1 MVATQELVVTSL
13 IPIRGS
19 PVASI
24 HENREGYFEIVQ
36 PAVMEDGAMLRF
48 SVISIFL
55 FSLLVSVQQDYV
67 DQLIKLTELTDN
79 QQYRE
84 AINGYKRLE
93 SQPGAP
99 AWLKAGAEYEI
110 AELYGELNETDNA
123 IAALNNAVQLG
134 FDDCLTPRTSKRLAT
149 ILKNPKAIQVLA
161 AMKISEADF
170 RELVW
175 LKSEVEHAEHNA
187 RMMITDNINRVDQ
200 QSTEIPQAQLPT
212 RPTKSAGVLYWRQ
225 QLLLIQRAQREFV
238 KKSDEERMVHAA
250 TMGVIN
256 GASPSAVLESA
267 RQARATAES
276 RKAEIRKRAFVP
288 LTTSSDQPRPC
299 SEWR

>member
-1 MVATQELVVTSL
+1 MFR
-13 IPIRGS
+13 I
-19 PVASI
+19 
-24 HENREGYFEIVQ
+24 
-36 PAVMEDGAMLRF
+36 
-48 SVISIFL
+48 SVISILL
-55 FSLLVSVQQDYV
+55 FSLLAGARLAGAQQDYI
-67 DQLIKLTELTDN
+67 DQLIKLTELSDN

-84 AINGYKRLE
+84 AINGYKKLE

-99 AWLKAGAEYEI
+99 GWLKAGSEYEI
-110 AELYGELNETDNA
+110 AELYAELNETDSA

-149 ILKNPKAIQVLA
+149 ILKNPKATQVLA
-161 AMKISEADF
+161 GMKITESDF

-175 LKSEVEHAEHNA
+175 LKLEVEHAEHDA

-200 QSTEIPQAQLPT
+200 QSTEIPQAQVPT
-212 RPTKSAGVLYWRQ
+212 RPTHSAGVLYWRQ

-250 TMGVIN
+250 TMGVIS
-256 GASPSAVLESA
+256 GASQSAVLESA
-267 RQARATAES
+267 RLARATAES

-288 LTTSSDQPRPC
+288 VITSSDQPKPC

>member
-1 MVATQELVVTSL
+1 MFRLSL
-13 IPIRGS
+13 
-19 PVASI
+19 
-24 HENREGYFEIVQ
+24 
-36 PAVMEDGAMLRF
+36 M
-48 SVISIFL
+48 SIFL
-55 FSLLVSVQQDYV
+55 FSFLAGVLVVSAQQDYI
-67 DQLIKLTELTDN
+67 DQLIQLTELTDS

-84 AINGYKRLE
+84 AINGYKKLE

-99 AWLKAGAEYEI
+99 EWLKAGAEYEI
-110 AELYGELNETDNA
+110 AEVYAALNETDNA
-123 IAALNNAVQLG
+123 IAALNNSVQLG

-149 ILKNPKAIQVLA
+149 ILKNPKTTQVLA
-161 AMKISEADF
+161 GMKITEADF

-175 LKSEVEHAEHNA
+175 LKSEVEQAEHDA

-212 RPTKSAGVLYWRQ
+212 RPTRSAGVLYWRQ

-250 TMGVIN
+250 TMGVVN
-256 GASPSAVLESA
+256 GSSQSAVLESA

-276 RKAEIRKRAFVP
+276 RKAEIRRRAFVP
-288 LTTSSDQPRPC
+288 LTPSSDRLKPC
-299 SEWR
+299 SELISSSQ

>member
-1 MVATQELVVTSL
+1 MFR
-13 IPIRGS
+13 I
-19 PVASI
+19 
-24 HENREGYFEIVQ
+24 
-36 PAVMEDGAMLRF
+36 

-55 FSLLVSVQQDYV
+55 FSLLVGARLASAQQDYI
-67 DQLIKLTELTDN
+67 DQLIRLTELSDN

-93 SQPGAP
+93 SGAP
-99 AWLKAGAEYEI
+99 VWLKAGAEYEI

-149 ILKNPKAIQVLA
+149 ISKNPKATQVLA
-161 AMKISEADF
+161 SMKITEGDF
-170 RELVW
+170 RELIW
-175 LKSEVEHAEHNA
+175 LKSEVEHAEHDA

-212 RPTKSAGVLYWRQ
+212 RPTHSAGVLYWRQ
-225 QLLLIQRAQREFV
+225 QLLLIQRAQRQFV
-238 KKSDEERMVHAA
+238 QKSDEERMVHAA

-256 GASPSAVLESA
+256 GASQSAVLESA

-276 RKAEIRKRAFVP
+276 RKAEIRKRAFVSV
-288 LTTSSDQPRPC
+288 TTSSDQPKPC

>member
-1 MVATQELVVTSL
+1 MFR
-13 IPIRGS
+13 I
-19 PVASI
+19 
-24 HENREGYFEIVQ
+24 
-36 PAVMEDGAMLRF
+36 

-55 FSLLVSVQQDYV
+55 FSLLVGAHLAAAQQDYI
-67 DQLIKLTELTDN
+67 DQLIKLTELSDS

-99 AWLKAGAEYEI
+99 NWLKAGAEYEI

-123 IAALNNAVQLG
+123 ITALNNAVQLG

-149 ILKNPKAIQVLA
+149 ILKNPKATQVLA
-161 AMKISEADF
+161 GMKITEGDF

-175 LKSEVEHAEHNA
+175 LKSEVEHAEHDA

-212 RPTKSAGVLYWRQ
+212 RPTQSAGVLYWRQ
-225 QLLLIQRAQREFV
+225 QLLLIQRAQRQFV

-256 GASPSAVLESA
+256 GASASAVLESA

-288 LTTSSDQPRPC
+288 VTTSSDQPKPC

>member
-1 MVATQELVVTSL
+1 MF
-13 IPIRGS
+13 R
-19 PVASI
+19 
-24 HENREGYFEIVQ
+24 
-36 PAVMEDGAMLRF
+36 
-48 SVISIFL
+48 IS
-55 FSLLVSVQQDYV
+55 LVSILLFLLLAGCLPVGAQRDYV
-67 DQLIKLTELTDN
+67 DELIQLTELTDN

-84 AINGYKRLE
+84 AISGYQKLE
-93 SQPGAP
+93 SGAP
-99 AWLKAGAEYEI
+99 EWLKAGAEYEI
-110 AELYGELNETDNA
+110 AELYAQLNETDNA
-123 IAALNNAVQLG
+123 IAALNNSVQLG

-149 ILKNPKAIQVLA
+149 ILKNPKTTQALA
-161 AMKISEADF
+161 GMKITEGDF

-175 LKSEVEHAEHNA
+175 LKSEVGHAEHEA

-212 RPTKSAGVLYWRQ
+212 RPTSSAGVLYWRQ
-225 QLLLIQRAQREFV
+225 QLLLIQRAQREYV

-256 GASPSAVLESA
+256 GSPSSAALESA

-288 LTTSSDQPRPC
+288 VMTASDRPRPC
-299 SEWR
+299 SELSASPR

>member
-1 MVATQELVVTSL
+1 MVR
-13 IPIRGS
+13 I
-19 PVASI
+19 
-24 HENREGYFEIVQ
+24 
-36 PAVMEDGAMLRF
+36 

-55 FSLLVSVQQDYV
+55 FSLLVGTRLASAQQDYI
-67 DQLIKLTELTDN
+67 DQLIKLSELSDSH
-79 QQYRE
+79 QYRE

-99 AWLKAGAEYEI
+99 DWLKAGSEYEI
-110 AELYGELNETDNA
+110 AELYGELSETDNA

-149 ILKNPKAIQVLA
+149 VLKNPKATQALA
-161 AMKISEADF
+161 KMKITESDV

-175 LKSEVEHAEHNA
+175 LKSEVEHAEHDA

-212 RPTKSAGVLYWRQ
+212 RPTHSAGVLYWRQ

-238 KKSDEERMVHAA
+238 KKSDEERMAHAA
-250 TMGVIN
+250 TMGVIA
-256 GASPSAVLESA
+256 GASQSAVLESA

-276 RKAEIRKRAFVP
+276 RRAEIRKRAFVP
-288 LTTSSDQPRPC
+288 VTTSSDLAKPC